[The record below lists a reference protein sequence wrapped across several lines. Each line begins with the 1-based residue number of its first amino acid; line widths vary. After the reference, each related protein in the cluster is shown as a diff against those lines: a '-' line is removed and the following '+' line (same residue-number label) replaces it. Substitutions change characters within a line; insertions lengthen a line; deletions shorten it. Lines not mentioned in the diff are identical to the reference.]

1 VILTWKLKEII
12 LQEEEASEQD
22 ITVIIQD
29 LNGKQD
35 IGVAKNGK

>member
-1 VILTWKLKEII
+1 MI

-35 IGVAKNGK
+35 IGVVRNGNKI